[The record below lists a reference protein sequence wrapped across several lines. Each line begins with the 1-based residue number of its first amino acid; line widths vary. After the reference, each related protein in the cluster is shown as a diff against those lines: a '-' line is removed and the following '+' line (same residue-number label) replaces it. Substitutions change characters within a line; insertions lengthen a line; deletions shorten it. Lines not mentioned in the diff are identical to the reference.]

1 MANIVQCNQSR
12 GGRFLATVRTP
23 SSISISM
30 NSRVRL
36 RPKSKATPSV
46 ANAVKS
52 VAPNDKAGLTA
63 VVSSENT
70 KNPTA
75 ESTIGTAIIASM

>member
-1 MANIVQCNQSR
+1 MANIVQCSQRR
-12 GGRFLATVRTP
+12 GGRFLEIVRTP

-36 RPKSKATPSV
+36 RPKSNATPNV

-52 VAPNDKAGLTA
+52 VAPKDKAGFT
-63 VVSSENT
+63 VVVNSENT

-75 ESTIGTAIIASM
+75 ERTIGTAIIASK

>member
-1 MANIVQCNQSR
+1 
-12 GGRFLATVRTP
+12 
-23 SSISISM
+23 M

-36 RPKSKATPSV
+36 RPKSNATPSV

-52 VAPNDKAGLTA
+52 VAPNDKAGFTA

-75 ESTIGTAIIASM
+75 ERTIGTATIASRYPTIQPAKAITDNSSKTIPLNR

>member
-1 MANIVQCNQSR
+1 
-12 GGRFLATVRTP
+12 
-23 SSISISM
+23 M

-46 ANAVKS
+46 ANAVNS
-52 VAPNDKAGLTA
+52 VAANDKAGLTS

-75 ESTIGTAIIASM
+75 ERTIGTAIMASR